1 MTTDEL
7 RSTTVRTVLV
17 CDDRPELRKAIAL
30 VLSDVPRFVVVGEA
44 IDGVTCLQRVRETVP
59 DVLILDVS
67 MPGGGPSVA
76 SAAKQINPGMHIL
89 VFSGRQ
95 DTRIQREML
104 GAGADQYVVKTGRLR
119 PLLEALNQAFAD
131 GMMVAPADPLPRPMS
146 QRVDRSDPDDGLRGS
161 RESSSR

>member
-1 MTTDEL
+1 MHTDVF
-7 RSTTVRTVLV
+7 RSTIVRTVLV
-17 CDDRPELRKAIAL
+17 CDDRQELRTAIGL
-30 VLSDVPRFVVVGEA
+30 VLSDVPRFLVVGEA
-44 IDGVTCLQRVRETVP
+44 IDGASCLQRVRETLP

-76 SAAKQINPGMHIL
+76 TAAKLIKPDMHIV

-95 DTRIQREML
+95 DSRVQREML

-131 GMMVAPADPLPRPMS
+131 GMTP
-146 QRVDRSDPDDGLRGS
+146 GGS
-161 RESSSR
+161 GSSR

>member
-1 MTTDEL
+1 MQTDEF
-7 RSTTVRTVLV
+7 RSTRVRTVLV
-17 CDDRPELRKAIAL
+17 CDDREELREAIGL

-44 IDGVTCLQRVRETVP
+44 IDADSCLQRVREARP

-76 SAAKQINPGMHIL
+76 TAAKEIKPDLHIV

-95 DTRIQREML
+95 DARVQREML

-131 GMMVAPADPLPRPMS
+131 GMMVGTGGSAPAADLT
-146 QRVDRSDPDDGLRGS
+146 SDGPVGS
-161 RESSSR
+161 V